1 MVSEFGVLLAM
12 VLVSTTSPSRG
23 DVWREIYTKTAAFEA
38 ADLNHDGRIS
48 EFEYEAYF
56 AERRTKGSGGTNR
69 LTVPGN
75 DANSDGAFTPDE
87 LYDEARRFDED
98 NGSGSGTDRDDNYY
112 GDPYS
117 E

>member
-1 MVSEFGVLLAM
+1 MVSEFGVVLAL
-12 VLVSTTSPSRG
+12 VLASATAPSRG
-23 DVWREIYTKTAAFEA
+23 DIWREIYTKTEAFEA

-56 AERRTKGSGGTNR
+56 ADRRTKSSSGSSR
-69 LTVPGN
+69 LTIPGN

-87 LYDEARRFDED
+87 LYDEARRFDQD
-98 NGSGSGTDRDDNYY
+98 NGSGSSTDRDDDYY
-112 GDPYS
+112 GDPYN